1 MFDENLHFSPTMSMS
16 VMSNAYT
23 GPYSSPLLNK
33 RRITRRVSTLRRGTS
48 NVNTTPTHSDSPATH
63 VGATTVHVRQSSS
76 GSQGSE
82 KKPAAQRSKSYPV
95 DSADSGEDESSF
107 ERRASL
113 KKKLFGGK
121 KNKTPERSK
130 ASEKGSKSSE
140 KGSRS
145 SEKGSKSSEKGSS
158 DTLTTESNDSLS
170 SSKSMKHGQN
180 DQTKTK
186 RGKSAKGHDTPNGK
200 EGKGSKRKTL
210 MGRFCTTRPLSAVE
224 VVDNTPKQNS
234 HQRTR
239 SDASVVKKNL
249 DSGQT
254 SPQTG
259 IVLENSPSH
268 SSYHTVVSVDYVPYL
283 TA

>member
-82 KKPAAQRSKSYPV
+82 TKPAAQRSKSYPV
-95 DSADSGEDESSF
+95 DCADSGEDESSF

-113 KKKLFGGK
+113 KKKLFGGRGQ

-130 ASEKGSKSSE
+130 GSEKGSK
-140 KGSRS
+140 S

-170 SSKSMKHGQN
+170 SSKSVKHGQN
-180 DQTKTK
+180 DQTKAK

-200 EGKGSKRKTL
+200 EGKGSKKKTL

-268 SSYHTVVSVDYVPYL
+268 SSYHTVVSVEYVPYL
-283 TA
+283 TV